1 MGDVRHRAPS
11 PGVALSSPQI
21 WAQSF
26 LFWGKRCPLKGTA
39 RPSHTVPASSTAPSL
54 LHLPLSLCAQPC
66 KLRALAGEAG
76 EQKLFLI
83 PSFLLFFFWTEC
95 QLHVLFSFPA
105 CLSRAMT
112 TVDIKK
118 MVAGTDSL
126 PSRRASPC
134 ACEPSRAQ
142 RSNKALNQS
151 HPSVSFFKPCLLPA
165 GVRVVLWMCQF
176 TSR

>member
-1 MGDVRHRAPS
+1 MGDVQRRAPS

-126 PSRRASPC
+126 LSRRASPRVH
-134 ACEPSRAQ
+134 ASRPVRTVPIK
-142 RSNKALNQS
+142 RSTKP
-151 HPSVSFFKPCLLPA
+151 HPSVSFFKPCLLLQA
-165 GVRVVLWMCQF
+165 
-176 TSR
+176 